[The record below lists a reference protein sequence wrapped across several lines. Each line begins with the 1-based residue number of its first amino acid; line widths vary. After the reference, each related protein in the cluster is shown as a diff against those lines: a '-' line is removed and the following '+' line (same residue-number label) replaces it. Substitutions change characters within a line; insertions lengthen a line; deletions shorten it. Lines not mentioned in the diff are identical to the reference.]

1 MSTPRGQF
9 LYLEDNNPIRQDTQ
23 TGTGRGAAARWDV
36 HTSTR
41 TPLYTDVP
49 LPFESW
55 DPRSESL
62 LNCPGAPLPH
72 TSLPRASDRGWRVE
86 GPWGVRFRCPSSRRL
101 GKRQDCVGWYA
112 GGRGESGGSL
122 GCNPSAPV
130 PWERRVRP
138 APYVKNSGEAGATAS
153 GGCWGAGVS
162 RQWGPSFGD
171 RTESWRG
178 AGKGPIGPG
187 GACAIPGVGRASPA
201 PGPECASP
209 IPGGFFVRGYPTHQ
223 APGRRTL
230 TPGRGFEAS
239 LAPACAAEPPMQA
252 PGELRSNLTKLA
264 AGCTGL
270 YLAWG
275 GVQGPRPPQLPG
287 APGCTTASARS
298 PSGQSRPAPPP
309 GPGEEP
315 RPRPV
320 PSRPAPP
327 RQGSPGV
334 PAPTPPPP
342 TDFPH
347 SSVDPLS
354 RGLHLGWWW
363 RWRGAGPARGK
374 MGPLSSCVWIPS
386 ASSPAQGAPTLAL
399 AETT

>member
-1 MSTPRGQF
+1 M
-9 LYLEDNNPIRQDTQ
+9 
-23 TGTGRGAAARWDV
+23 GTACPAR
-36 HTSTR
+36 
-41 TPLYTDVP
+41 PLREK
-49 LPFESW
+49 F
-55 DPRSESL
+55 R
-62 LNCPGAPLPH
+62 
-72 TSLPRASDRGWRVE
+72 RGWRD
-86 GPWGVRFRCPSSRRL
+86 GLRRL
-101 GKRQDCVGWYA
+101 L
-112 GGRGESGGSL
+112 GGGG
-122 GCNPSAPV
+122 
-130 PWERRVRP
+130 
-138 APYVKNSGEAGATAS
+138 
-153 GGCWGAGVS
+153 S
-162 RQWGPSFGD
+162 RQWAPVLVTGQSPGG
-171 RTESWRG
+171 G

-201 PGPECASP
+201 PGPECGSP
-209 IPGGFFVRGYPTHQ
+209 IPGGFFVRGDPTHQ

-320 PSRPAPP
+320 PPRPVRAAPGSPP
-327 RQGSPGV
+327 RRLRRAQTFRTARSTHCREAFIWGGGGGGGV
-334 PAPTPPPP
+334 RDPREERW
-342 TDFPH
+342 DF
-347 SSVDPLS
+347 
-354 RGLHLGWWW
+354 
-363 RWRGAGPARGK
+363 
-374 MGPLSSCVWIPS
+374 
-386 ASSPAQGAPTLAL
+386 
-399 AETT
+399 